1 MSARLRSHEDRIDV
15 VLWAAAFVCIAVTL
29 WWSLVQLPPARETFR
44 ALWWSLVSLPSER
57 HLFRFFDKVEHGL
70 AYFVTSLLLLFVG
83 VWRPG
88 RGDGPFARWGVWVP
102 VGLIAAGGAIELVQ
116 SHLGRDAQMG
126 DWVAEIIAV
135 ALAWA
140 TMAALRAWSR
150 RHAGSPSSAT
160 A

>member
-1 MSARLRSHEDRIDV
+1 MSALVRSREDRIDV
-15 VLWAAAFVCIAVTL
+15 GLWAAAFLCVCVTL
-29 WWSLVQLPPARETFR
+29 WWSLVELPPARETFR

-70 AYFVTSLLLLFVG
+70 AYFVTSLLLLLVA

-102 VGLIAAGGAIELVQ
+102 VALIAAGGAIELVQ

-126 DWVAEIIAV
+126 DWVAEIVAV

-140 TMAALRAWSR
+140 TMAALRAWSAR
-150 RHAGSPSSAT
+150 KAGPPSSAT

>member
-1 MSARLRSHEDRIDV
+1 MSSLVPSREDRIDV
-15 VLWAAAFVCIAVTL
+15 ALWGAALVCISVTL
-29 WWSLVQLPPARETFR
+29 WWSLVQLPPAREAFR

-57 HLFRFFDKVEHGL
+57 HLFRFFDKLEHGL
-70 AYFVTSLLLLFVG
+70 AYYVTSVLLLLVA

-88 RGDGPFARWGVWVP
+88 RGDGPFARWGVWVL
-102 VGLIAAGGAIELVQ
+102 GALIAAGGAIELVQ

-126 DWVAEIIAV
+126 DWVAEIVAV

-140 TMAALRAWSR
+140 TVAALRARSGR
-150 RHAGSPSSAT
+150 KARLPSSVT

>member
-1 MSARLRSHEDRIDV
+1 VSSAIRSRENKIDV
-15 VLWAAAFVCIAVTL
+15 VLWAAAFVCISVTL
-29 WWSLVQLPPARETFR
+29 WWSLVQVPPAREMFR

-70 AYFVTSLLLLFVG
+70 AYFVTSLLLLLVA

-102 VGLIAAGGAIELVQ
+102 VALIAAGGAIELVQ

-126 DWVAEIIAV
+126 DWVAEIVAV
-135 ALAWA
+135 GLAWA
-140 TMAALRAWSR
+140 TMAALRAWSAR
-150 RHAGSPSSAT
+150 KAGPPSSAT